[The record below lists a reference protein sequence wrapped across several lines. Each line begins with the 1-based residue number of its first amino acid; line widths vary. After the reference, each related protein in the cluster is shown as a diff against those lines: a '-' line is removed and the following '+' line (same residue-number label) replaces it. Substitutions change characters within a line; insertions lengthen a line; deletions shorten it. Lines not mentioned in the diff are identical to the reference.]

1 LRHFG
6 AAFLLKNSPRNHIS
20 GETTLFAG
28 KLKIMETLILTI
40 HILIALGLVITVL
53 LQRSEGGGLG
63 IGGGGGGGGGF
74 MTARGTANLLTRLTT
89 ILAVGFFTTTVTLAI
104 MAGAGK
110 EPVSIVDDV
119 IKEAPTETSGP
130 TVPTGQ

>member
-1 LRHFG
+1 
-6 AAFLLKNSPRNHIS
+6 
-20 GETTLFAG
+20 
-28 KLKIMETLILTI
+28 METLVLTI
-40 HILIALGLVITVL
+40 HILIAIGLVITVL

-63 IGGGGGGGGGF
+63 IGGGGGGGGF
-74 MTARGTANLLTRLTT
+74 MTARGTASLLTRLTT

-119 IKEAPTETSGP
+119 IKEAPANTSGP
-130 TVPTGQ
+130 VVPTGQ

>member
-1 LRHFG
+1 
-6 AAFLLKNSPRNHIS
+6 
-20 GETTLFAG
+20 
-28 KLKIMETLILTI
+28 METLVLTI
-40 HILIALGLVITVL
+40 HILIAIGLVITVL

-63 IGGGGGGGGGF
+63 IGGSGSGGGGGF

-110 EPVSIVDDV
+110 EPVSIVEDV
-119 IKEAPTETSGP
+119 IKQGPAKTSGP
-130 TVPTGQ
+130 MVPTGQ

>member
-1 LRHFG
+1 
-6 AAFLLKNSPRNHIS
+6 
-20 GETTLFAG
+20 
-28 KLKIMETLILTI
+28 METLILTI

-63 IGGGGGGGGGF
+63 IGGGGGGGGF

-104 MAGAGK
+104 MAGAVK

-119 IKEAPTETSGP
+119 IKQAPANTSGP
-130 TVPTGQ
+130 VVPTGQ

>member
-1 LRHFG
+1 
-6 AAFLLKNSPRNHIS
+6 
-20 GETTLFAG
+20 
-28 KLKIMETLILTI
+28 METLVLTI

-63 IGGGGGGGGGF
+63 IGGGGGGGGF
-74 MTARGTANLLTRLTT
+74 MTARGTTNLLTRMTT

-119 IKEAPTETSGP
+119 IKEAPANTSGP
-130 TVPTGQ
+130 VVPTGQ

>member
-6 AAFLLKNSPRNHIS
+6 AALWLKNNPRKHIS
-20 GETTLFAG
+20 GTPTLFAG
-28 KLKIMETLILTI
+28 KLNIMETLVLTI

-63 IGGGGGGGGGF
+63 IGGGGGGGF

-110 EPVSIVDDV
+110 KPVSIVDDV
-119 IKEAPTETSGP
+119 IKEAPTKTTGP
-130 TVPTGQ
+130 IVPTGQ

>member
-1 LRHFG
+1 
-6 AAFLLKNSPRNHIS
+6 
-20 GETTLFAG
+20 
-28 KLKIMETLILTI
+28 METLILTI

-63 IGGGGGGGGGF
+63 IGGGGGGGGF
-74 MTARGTANLLTRLTT
+74 MTARGTTNLLTRMTT

-119 IKEAPTETSGP
+119 IKEAPANTSGP
-130 TVPTGQ
+130 IVPTGQ